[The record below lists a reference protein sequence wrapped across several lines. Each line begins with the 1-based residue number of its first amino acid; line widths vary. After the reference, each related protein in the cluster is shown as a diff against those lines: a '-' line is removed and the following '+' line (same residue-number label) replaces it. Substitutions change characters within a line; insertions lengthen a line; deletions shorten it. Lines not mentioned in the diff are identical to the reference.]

1 MSIRVLFFASL
12 RESLRTSQ
20 ESVSL
25 PTPPIVSALIS
36 ELRVRGESWAHALA
50 AGKRWRVAVN
60 QEMATLDTAL
70 REGDEVA
77 IFPPVT
83 GG

>member
-1 MSIRVLFFASL
+1 MINVLFFAGL
-12 RESLRTSQ
+12 RESLGIATLSMEVPNPATVEVLIAQLRTRGDAWA
-20 ESVSL
+20 
-25 PTPPIVSALIS
+25 SALD
-36 ELRVRGESWAHALA
+36 

-60 QEMATLDTAL
+60 KDMASLASPL
-70 REGDEVA
+70 KAGDEVA

>member
-1 MSIRVLFFASL
+1 MVKVLFFASL
-12 RESLRTSQ
+12 RETLRTSQ
-20 ESVSL
+20 ESVPL
-25 PTPPIVSALIS
+25 PTPPNVAALIS
-36 ELRVRGESWAHALA
+36 ELRARGESWANALA

-60 QEMATLDTAL
+60 QDMATLDTAIG
-70 REGDEVA
+70 EGDEVA

>member
-1 MSIRVLFFASL
+1 MIKILFFASL
-12 RESLRTSQ
+12 RESLRIAE
-20 ESVSL
+20 ESVPL
-25 PTPPIVSALIS
+25 PVPPDVATLIG
-36 ELRVRGESWAHALA
+36 ELRARGKAWDAALG

-60 QEMATLDTAL
+60 QEMATVDTVLHA
-70 REGDEVA
+70 GDEVA

>member
-1 MSIRVLFFASL
+1 MVKVLLFASL
-12 RESLRTSQ
+12 RETLGTSQ
-20 ESVSL
+20 EFVPL
-25 PTPPIVSALIS
+25 PAPANVGTLLAQ
-36 ELRVRGESWAHALA
+36 LRARGEPWSQALA

-60 QEMATLDTAL
+60 QDIATLETGIKAD
-70 REGDEVA
+70 DEVA

>member
-1 MSIRVLFFASL
+1 MVKVLYFASL
-12 RESLRTSQ
+12 RETLGTSR

-25 PTPPIVSALIS
+25 PTPANVGALIS
-36 ELRVRGESWAHALA
+36 ELRARGVAWAEALA

-60 QEMATLDTAL
+60 QDMATLETLLA
-70 REGDEVA
+70 EGDEVA